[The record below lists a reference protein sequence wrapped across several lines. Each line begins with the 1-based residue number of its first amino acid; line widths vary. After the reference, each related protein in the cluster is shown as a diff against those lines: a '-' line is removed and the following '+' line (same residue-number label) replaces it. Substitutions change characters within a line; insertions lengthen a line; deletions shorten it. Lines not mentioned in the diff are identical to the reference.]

1 MNIDRKNGKVHNLGG
16 DGINTTSD
24 RGKSYTSIRNRR
36 FNEKSG
42 SCVAVISVMSE
53 AREAR
58 HPKPGSWNQPG
69 LRYGKD
75 SRVIRGYHLQNFV
88 FLRAET
94 RASGVAGGRSIQRP
108 RYYSTE
114 LGMRAPLLAG
124 VLAAA
129 AGPRAAAL
137 NTTARLLHPALKFF
151 ITAGS
156 RQQASGGLANVVG
169 FTDTREMLKP
179 FHALK
184 YLADNFLDE
193 YDFFFLVSDA
203 TYINARRL
211 TELVSRLSVSQD
223 VYMGT
228 RAEDDSHY
236 CSLGHTTII
245 TITINQLQ
253 SPLRSAASATFCS
266 TASAPLPPP
275 HSLRSASLRSA
286 SLSSAL
292 LDCLRCSLHCLS
304 SIRCL
309 RSTPLPRC
317 LRSVVSTPIHCLRC
331 SPHCLRS
338 IRCLRSTPLPP
349 CLRPDPIRTN
359 IYVSLITCPNAKRAA
374 IYLPNFMTLKPKSG
388 IILSNSVLRAVH
400 GQLDWCVRNSYSPHH
415 HENLGRCVL
424 HAAHQACTPH
434 LQVPTAPLSAPG
446 PLRAARRAPGLH
458 PPPAGTYCPPLST
471 WAAACCTPR
480 TRPAP
485 PTCRYLLPPSQ
496 HLGRCV
502 LHAAHQACT
511 PHLQVPTAPLSAP
524 GPLRA
529 ARRAPGLHPHLQ
541 VPTAPSQHLGRC
553 VLHAAHQACTPH
565 LQVPTAPS
573 QHLGRC
579 VLHAAH
585 QACTPHLQV
594 PTAPSQHLGRCVLHA
609 AHQACPPT
617 CRYLLPP
624 SQHLGRC
631 VLHAAHQACTP
642 HLQVP
647 TAPSQHLGRCVLH
660 AAHQACTPH
669 LQGETYVSA
678 RLESPPQ
685 LTPALADAVTQHPAS
700 EPALLHQLH
709 AYVSRVL
716 LERDAGLVRALR
728 AAVSVGTRR
737 HPAGF
742 RNATWPGG
750 LRAEPGLAAPPPDS
764 RFDHLRWTGFNATHA
779 FMPSELKALAPLDTV
794 HKEALDLVLQSACA
808 WAQRRWGAR
817 AAALVEGAMRWEP
830 ATSLRYRLLLRLT
843 ARDGDDAQN
852 VPMLRQV
859 EVVRLLGAARLVPV
873 PYVTESAR
881 LHLVLPVLAAA
892 VDDAAAF
899 LRRYEAV
906 CLQKD
911 KNTDLI
917 IVSIL
922 ALKACRLLG
931 AARLVPV
938 PYMTESARHL
948 ISDAVLV
955 SEDASQPPFASDLRA
970 AAAALANKYR
980 TTADVLTAVLAP
992 GAATEEVSL
1001 SRAARAACDAAL
1013 ARLPRDSLLVLADP
1027 RMEFNE
1033 DFLNRARMNSISGVQ
1048 WYLPRAFGRFAT
1060 YAHPRALQPD
1070 GSRPQHH
1077 TGRFTQRRPVAAF
1090 YRGDYAQALAEWS
1103 ASGGSPDASVADILA
1118 GGAVRCLRAPE
1129 PGLVLQPPPPPCQGD
1144 ERLACL
1150 TKLRE
1155 AGEFDYLELG
1165 AKHALAKLLLEEQAE
1180 RER

>member
-1 MNIDRKNGKVHNLGG
+1 MLSRYVVSQVKHNSWFLIGVGLGLWLALAVVPLEEAP
-16 DGINTTSD
+16 T
-24 RGKSYTSIRNRR
+24 
-36 FNEKSG
+36 
-42 SCVAVISVMSE
+42 CAAPAAPVISDE
-53 AREAR
+53 YEPQREER
-58 HPKPGSWNQPG
+58 P
-69 LRYGKD
+69 D
-75 SRVIRGYHLQNFV
+75 
-88 FLRAET
+88 

-236 CSLGHTTII
+236 CSLE
-245 TITINQLQ
+245 
-253 SPLRSAASATFCS
+253 
-266 TASAPLPPP
+266 
-275 HSLRSASLRSA
+275 
-286 SLSSAL
+286 
-292 LDCLRCSLHCLS
+292 
-304 SIRCL
+304 
-309 RSTPLPRC
+309 
-317 LRSVVSTPIHCLRC
+317 
-331 SPHCLRS
+331 
-338 IRCLRSTPLPP
+338 
-349 CLRPDPIRTN
+349 
-359 IYVSLITCPNAKRAA
+359 
-374 IYLPNFMTLKPKSG
+374 SG

-485 PTCRYLLPPSQ
+485 PTCRYLLP
-496 HLGRCV
+496 
-502 LHAAHQACT
+502 
-511 PHLQVPTAPLSAP
+511 
-524 GPLRA
+524 
-529 ARRAPGLHPHLQ
+529 
-541 VPTAPSQHLGRC
+541 
-553 VLHAAHQACTPH
+553 
-565 LQVPTAPS
+565 
-573 QHLGRC
+573 
-579 VLHAAH
+579 
-585 QACTPHLQV
+585 
-594 PTAPSQHLGRCVLHA
+594 
-609 AHQACPPT
+609 
-617 CRYLLPP
+617 
-624 SQHLGRC
+624 
-631 VLHAAHQACTP
+631 
-642 HLQVP
+642 
-647 TAPSQHLGRCVLH
+647 PSQHLGRCVLH

-917 IVSIL
+917 IV
-922 ALKACRLLG
+922 
-931 AARLVPV
+931 
-938 PYMTESARHL
+938 
-948 ISDAVLV
+948 LV